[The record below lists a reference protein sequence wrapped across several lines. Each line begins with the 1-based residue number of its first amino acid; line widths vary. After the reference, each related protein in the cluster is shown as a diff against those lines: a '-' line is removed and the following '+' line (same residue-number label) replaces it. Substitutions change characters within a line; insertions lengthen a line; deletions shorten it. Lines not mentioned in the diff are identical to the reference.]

1 MKTLVRNSF
10 FLLLTILILFLLS
23 LKWGYESMSWSE
35 VFSFDAEN
43 VILQMRLLSALTAS
57 IAGAGLALAGL
68 LLQNL
73 FRNPLAGPSILG
85 ITSFSSLTIAII
97 LLFTQYLG
105 YKLTSYLSLSYNFIV
120 LFGSVI
126 GALLCLAILFFFN
139 KKNNV
144 LSHLLIVGMM
154 IAGFCGGLI
163 QIADILLSKD
173 NLQSVTL
180 WNLGSFKDCDTV
192 QLGILFVIVF
202 VSIAIAF
209 AKHHQFNLYQLGD
222 EYASGLGVDIHALR
236 RLTILITALLS
247 ASITAF
253 CGPIGFI
260 GLAIPHI
267 AFFMVKSH
275 DFKFLIPYSVLLGIG
290 FSLVCN
296 IISNISV
303 FEISLPINA
312 ITSLLGAP
320 FVIYLLRR
328 LHYV

>member
-1 MKTLVRNSF
+1 MKPLVRNSC
-10 FLLLTILILFLLS
+10 FLLLINLALFLLS
-23 LKWGYESMSWSE
+23 LKWGYESMTWAE
-35 VFSFDAEN
+35 VFHIDTEN
-43 VILQMRLLSALTAS
+43 VILHLRLMSALTAS

-97 LLFTQYLG
+97 LLGSQYLG
-105 YKLTSYLSLSYNFIV
+105 IRMTSYLSMSYDFII
-120 LFGSVI
+120 LLGSAI
-126 GALLCLAILFFFN
+126 GAFLCLAILFFFN
-139 KKNNV
+139 NKNKV

-163 QIADILLSKD
+163 QLADILLSKD
-173 NLQSVTL
+173 NLQSITL
-180 WNLGSFKDCDTV
+180 WNLGSFKDCDYV
-192 QLGILFVIVF
+192 QLGILFVIVLVSSILVF
-202 VSIAIAF
+202 VKYNQYNI
-209 AKHHQFNLYQLGD
+209 YQLGD
-222 EYASGLGVDIHALR
+222 EYARGLGVDIHALR
-236 RLTILITALLS
+236 RTTIIVTALLS
-247 ASITAF
+247 SSITAF

-275 DFKFLIPYSVLLGIG
+275 NFKYLIPYTILLGIA
-290 FSLVCN
+290 FSLICN
-296 IISNISV
+296 IISNVSI